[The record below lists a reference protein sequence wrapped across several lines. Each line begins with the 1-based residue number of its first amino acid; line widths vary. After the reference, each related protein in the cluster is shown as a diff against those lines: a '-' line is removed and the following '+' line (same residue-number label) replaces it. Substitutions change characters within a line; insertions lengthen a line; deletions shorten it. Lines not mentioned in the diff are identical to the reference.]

1 MSERTDELRRGW
13 LLILAACAG
22 VTCSSVV
29 LPFYSIGVLV
39 KPLTEEFGWTR
50 AQFQSSILFSASLGA
65 LIAPVVGWLIY
76 KYGTRRT
83 ALVGLFGLSLG
94 FVLASAIQG
103 QLWMLYLAYGAMAVL
118 GAGTSPVTWTSA
130 ITANFD
136 RTRGIALGLTLTGTG
151 ICAVLAPQYGVWLVE
166 SFGWR
171 VAYLGLALLPI
182 LFAGPIVYFGF
193 RPEESAAAKARP
205 VADAS
210 WGMTLSEAFRSYKF
224 WILFVSILCVYMA
237 VSGISPNLIPALTDN
252 GMSAHDAATVQGMY
266 GIAIVIGRLV
276 VGYLIDRYWAPAVA
290 AVALCLP
297 VAGCLMLTGTPSFH
311 MASMAALLIG
321 FAAGAE
327 LDLMSFLTAR
337 YFGLKH
343 YAKIYAVLYAVL
355 AICSGVAP
363 VAFAT
368 VFDRTASYDFS
379 FYVASAVFAVG
390 ALILLSLGP
399 YPRREQ
405 PAQFVQ
411 PVERAVAQ

>member
-1 MSERTDELRRGW
+1 MTERTDELRRGW

-76 KYGTRRT
+76 RYGARRT
-83 ALVGLFGLSLG
+83 ALVGLVGLSLG
-94 FVLASAIQG
+94 FGLAASIQG
-103 QLWMLYLAYGAMAVL
+103 QLWMLYLSYGVMAVL

-130 ITANFD
+130 ITANFE

-193 RPEESAAAKARP
+193 RPDSVSATAKP

-210 WGMTLSEAFRSYKF
+210 WGLTLGEAFRSHKF

-252 GMSAHDAATVQGMY
+252 GMSAQDAATVQGMY
-266 GIAIVIGRLV
+266 GMAIVLGRLV

-297 VAGCLMLTGTPSFH
+297 IFGCLMLTGAPSFYT
-311 MASMAALLIG
+311 ACFAALLIG

-327 LDLMSFLTAR
+327 LDLMSFLAAR

-343 YAKIYAVLYAVL
+343 YSKIYSVLYAVL

-368 VFDRTASYDFS
+368 VFDRTANYDIS
-379 FYVASAVFAVG
+379 FYVASVAFGFG

-399 YPRREQ
+399 YPKREH
-405 PAQFVQ
+405 PAPLVQ
-411 PVERAVAQ
+411 PVAQALSQ

>member
-1 MSERTDELRRGW
+1 LNERTDELRRGW

-65 LIAPVVGWLIY
+65 LIAPVVGWVIY
-76 KYGTRRT
+76 RYGTRRT
-83 ALVGLFGLSLG
+83 ALVGLFGLSVG
-94 FVLASAIQG
+94 FLLASLIQG
-103 QLWMLYLAYGAMAVL
+103 QLWMLYLAYGTMAVL
-118 GAGTSPVTWTSA
+118 GAGTTPVTWTSA

-171 VAYLGLALLPI
+171 AAYIGLALLPI

-193 RPEESAAAKARP
+193 RPEDGAAAKSRP

-210 WGMTLSEAFRSYKF
+210 WGLTLSEAFRSYKF

-266 GIAIVIGRLV
+266 GLAIVLGRLV
-276 VGYLIDRYWAPAVA
+276 VGYLIDRLWAPGVA

-297 VAGCLMLTGTPSFH
+297 VVGCLMLAGTPSFH
-311 MASMAALLIG
+311 VACFAALLIG

-368 VFDRTASYDFS
+368 VFDRTANYDIS

-399 YPRREQ
+399 YPRREP
-405 PAQFVQ
+405 PAHFVQ
-411 PVERAVAQ
+411 PVAQAVSQ

>member
-1 MSERTDELRRGW
+1 MTERSDELRRGW

-65 LIAPVVGWLIY
+65 LIAPIVGWLIY
-76 KYGTRRT
+76 RYGARRT
-83 ALVGLFGLSLG
+83 ALVGLVGLSLG
-94 FVLASAIQG
+94 FLLASFING
-103 QLWMLYLAYGAMAVL
+103 QLWMLYVAYGVMAVF
-118 GAGTSPVTWTSA
+118 GAGTTPVTWTSA
-130 ITANFD
+130 ITANFE
-136 RTRGIALGLTLTGTG
+136 RNRGLALGLTLTGTG

-171 VAYLGLALLPI
+171 VAYVGLALLPI
-182 LFAGPIVYFGF
+182 LFAGPIVYFLF
-193 RPEESAAAKARP
+193 RPDGGTAAKTVP

-210 WGMTLSEAFRSYKF
+210 WGLTVGEAFRTYKF
-224 WILFVSILCVYMA
+224 WILFVSILAVYMA

-252 GMSAHDAATVQGMY
+252 GMSATDAATVQGMY
-266 GIAIVIGRLV
+266 GIAIVLGRLV
-276 VGYLIDRYWAPAVA
+276 VGYLIDRYWAPGVA

-297 VAGCLMLTGTPSFH
+297 ILGCLMLTGTPTFH
-311 MASMAALLIG
+311 AACFAAFLIG

-327 LDLMSFLTAR
+327 LDLMAFLAAR

-368 VFDRTASYDFS
+368 VYDRTANYDIS
-379 FYVASAVFAVG
+379 FYVASVAFCFG
-390 ALILLSLGP
+390 ALILLALGA
-399 YPRREQ
+399 YPKRER
-405 PAQFVQ
+405 PAPFVQ
-411 PVERAVAQ
+411 PVAQAVSQ

>member
-1 MSERTDELRRGW
+1 
-13 LLILAACAG
+13 
-22 VTCSSVV
+22 
-29 LPFYSIGVLV
+29 
-39 KPLTEEFGWTR
+39 
-50 AQFQSSILFSASLGA
+50 

-76 KYGTRRT
+76 RYGARRT

-94 FVLASAIQG
+94 FIFAAFIQG
-103 QLWMLYLAYGAMAVL
+103 QLWMLYVAYGVMAVF
-118 GAGTSPVTWTSA
+118 GAGTTPVTWTSA

-171 VAYLGLALLPI
+171 AAYIGLALLPI
-182 LFAGPIVYFGF
+182 LFAGPIVYLGF
-193 RPEESAAAKARP
+193 RPEGAGAGKARP

-210 WGMTLSEAFRSYKF
+210 WGLTLGEAFRGYKF
-224 WILFVSILCVYMA
+224 WILFISILCVYMA

-252 GMSAHDAATVQGMY
+252 GMSAHDAASVQGMY
-266 GIAIVIGRLV
+266 GLAIVLGRLV
-276 VGYLIDRYWAPAVA
+276 VGYLIDRFWAPGVA

-297 VAGCLMLTGTPSFH
+297 VVGCFMLVGTPSFH
-311 MASMAALLIG
+311 LACFAALLIG

-368 VFDRTASYDFS
+368 VFDRTASYDVS

-405 PAQFVQ
+405 PMQFVQ
-411 PVERAVAQ
+411 PVAQAVSR

>member
-1 MSERTDELRRGW
+1 LNERTDELRRGW

-103 QLWMLYLAYGAMAVL
+103 QLWMLYLAYGTMAVL

-193 RPEESAAAKARP
+193 RPDGSAGAKARP

-210 WGMTLSEAFRSYKF
+210 WGLTLGEAFRSYKF

-266 GIAIVIGRLV
+266 GIAIVVGRLV
-276 VGYLIDRYWAPAVA
+276 VGYLIDRFWAPAVA

-297 VAGCLMLTGTPSFH
+297 VVGCIMLAGTPSFH
-311 MASMAALLIG
+311 VASFAALLIG

-368 VFDRTASYDFS
+368 VFDRTASYDFG

-399 YPRREQ
+399 YPRREWRQ
-405 PAQFVQ
+405 HNDPFLAAT
-411 PVERAVAQ
+411 EN